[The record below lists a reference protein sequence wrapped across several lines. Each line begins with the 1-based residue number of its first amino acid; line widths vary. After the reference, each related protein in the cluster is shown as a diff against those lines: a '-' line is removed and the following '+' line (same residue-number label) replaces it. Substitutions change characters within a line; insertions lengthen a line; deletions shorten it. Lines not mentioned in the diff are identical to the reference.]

1 MKKNASSKILL
12 SLGVATLLY
21 SSAFAQE
28 INLTESSDVGNYF
41 EENGKDINLKNPDK
55 YKGQD
60 LNIKMGVWDLPNDDY
75 DSADYRLN
83 IDIGK
88 NNTLSFTHNNG
99 QNPAYV
105 TNLNATAKEVKT
117 TDIVLQAFAPSVIN
131 GDLTMTSSGGE
142 AITEDEKKGSG
153 IILYNGAVEG
163 KSANGSLTI
172 NGNFTADKTLFAT
185 YGNFV
190 KVNGT
195 ANLKNSN
202 FGLMKR
208 SYTDL
213 EANNV
218 VMVQAKDF
226 NENILKANN
235 NAGALLLKF
244 ASDYISTDV
253 QGKDPLEAGTIID
266 ISDEDKYG
274 DGEKGLVDYKL
285 SVQNCGGNKCL
296 VDYKLS
302 VQNCGGNKCLVING
316 GATAA
321 AKDKLVQLQVD
332 IDAIDKLL
340 KNEFDFSQDE
350 EWTKAK
356 EALEKQKTE
365 LEQLKQEA
373 EKNGGKIDDE
383 KYIDLV
389 NKNSNLNLSA
399 NDKASILALRS
410 ITEQLGSIG
419 ADLASREGVKLA
431 LDIKKDTD
439 NTGKSVSNL
448 NSASS
453 AVNTTMNISNDVSI
467 GSRVAMLNNPF
478 GTYASKMNGLKFAA
492 LDSDMR
498 PSYVNEYTNSVWAN
512 AFGGANIIDG
522 DSGAMYG
529 ATIGVDKQA
538 NDDVLWGT
546 YFTYANAKI
555 KDNNLEQ
562 KSDNFQLGMYSTIN
576 VAPQWEL
583 NLKAYAQVSP
593 TKQDNV
599 QTDGAYNSDY
609 TSKFL
614 GLSANAGRVFDF
626 SDNTLFIKP
635 FAGVNYYFSYTP
647 SHTENGAIAKDIDSM
662 KNNSVSVEVGAEFRK
677 YMNEN
682 SYIFVTPKIEQFVI
696 NSGDDYTANLAVN
709 NAFFTSIEA
718 NNKKKTYGQIIVGG
732 NVDFTN
738 QLSMNLGFGAKQIL
752 AGKVDNKNET
762 YLSGQV
768 GLKYKF

>member
-28 INLTESSDVGNYF
+28 INLTGSSDIGKYF
-41 EENGKDINLKNPDK
+41 EENGKDINLKNPDD
-55 YKGQD
+55 YKGKD
-60 LNIKMGVWDLPNDDY
+60 LSIKMGVWDLPSDGY
-75 DSADYRLN
+75 DSADYRFN

-88 NNTLSFTHNNG
+88 NNTLSFTHNNKE
-99 QNPAYV
+99 NPAYV

-131 GDLTMTSSGGE
+131 GDLTMTSSGKE
-142 AITEDEKKGSG
+142 AITQDEEKGSG
-153 IILYNGAVEG
+153 IILYNGAGETQ
-163 KSANGSLTI
+163 SANGSLTI

-195 ANLKNSN
+195 ANLTNSN

-226 NENILKANN
+226 NEDILKAKN
-235 NAGALLLKF
+235 NAGALLVKF
-244 ASDYISTDV
+244 LNDYVSTDLH
-253 QGKDPLEAGTIID
+253 GKDVAETGAVID
-266 ISDEDKYG
+266 ISDEEKYG
-274 DGEKGLVDYKL
+274 DGEKGF
-285 SVQNCGGNKCL
+285 

-321 AKDKLVQLQVD
+321 AKNLTNQITVD

-340 KNEFDFSQDE
+340 KNEFDPSQEE
-350 EWTKAK
+350 EWTKVK
-356 EALEKQKTE
+356 EALEKQKEE
-365 LEQLKQEA
+365 LKKLQQEA
-373 EKNGGKIDDE
+373 MQNGGKIDDE
-383 KYIDLV
+383 KYVDLV
-389 NKNSNLNLSA
+389 NKNLNLNLSA

-431 LDIKKDTD
+431 LQIKKDTD

-538 NDDVLWGT
+538 NDDVLWGA

-576 VAPQWEL
+576 IAPQWEL

-709 NAFFTSIEA
+709 NAFFTSVEA

>member
-28 INLTESSDVGNYF
+28 INLTQSSDVGNYF

-75 DSADYRLN
+75 DSDDYRLN

-99 QNPAYV
+99 QNPVYV

-131 GDLTMTSSGGE
+131 GNLTMTSSGAE
-142 AITEDEKKGSG
+142 TITEDEKKGSG
-153 IILYNGAVEG
+153 IILYNGNGAVEG

-172 NGNFTADKTLFAT
+172 NGNFTADKTLFAA

-195 ANLKNSN
+195 ANLTNSN

-218 VMVQAKDF
+218 VIVQAKDF

-244 ASDYISTDV
+244 AGDYISTDV
-253 QGKDPLEAGTIID
+253 QGKDPLEAATIID

-274 DGEKGLVDYKL
+274 DGEKG
-285 SVQNCGGNKCL
+285 L

-332 IDAIDKLL
+332 IDTIDKLL
-340 KNEFDFSQDE
+340 KNEFDSSQGE
-350 EWTKAK
+350 EWEQAK
-356 EALEKQKTE
+356 ETLKKQQAEIQTMLE
-365 LEQLKQEA
+365 EA
-373 EKNGGKIDDE
+373 KKNGGKIDDE

-389 NKNSNLNLSA
+389 NKNLNLNLSA

-529 ATIGVDKQA
+529 ATVGVDKQA
-538 NDDVLWGT
+538 NDDVLWGA

-599 QTDGAYNSDY
+599 QIDGAYNSDY

-647 SHTENGAIAKDIDSM
+647 SHTENGAIAKDIDSI

-709 NAFFTSIEA
+709 NAFFTSVEA

>member
-28 INLTESSDVGNYF
+28 INLTQSSDVGNYF

-60 LNIKMGVWDLPNDDY
+60 LNIKMGVWDLPDDY
-75 DSADYRLN
+75 DSDDYRLN

-99 QNPAYV
+99 QNPVYV

-117 TDIVLQAFAPSVIN
+117 TDIVLQASAPSVIN
-131 GDLTMTSSGGE
+131 GNLTMTSSGAG

-153 IILYNGAVEG
+153 IILYNGNGAVEG

-172 NGNFTADKTLFAT
+172 NGNFTADKTLFAA

-195 ANLKNSN
+195 ANLTNSN

-218 VMVQAKDF
+218 VIVQAKDF

-244 ASDYISTDV
+244 AGDYISTDV
-253 QGKDPLEAGTIID
+253 QGKDPLEALTIID

-274 DGEKGLVDYKL
+274 DGEKG
-285 SVQNCGGNKCL
+285 L

-332 IDAIDKLL
+332 IDTIDKLL
-340 KNEFDFSQDE
+340 KNEFDSDQDE
-350 EWTKAK
+350 EWKQAK

-365 LEQLKQEA
+365 IQTMLEEA
-373 EKNGGKIDDE
+373 KKNGGKIDDE

-389 NKNSNLNLSA
+389 NKNLNLNLSA

-529 ATIGVDKQA
+529 ATVGVDKQA
-538 NDDVLWGT
+538 NDDVLWGA

-576 VAPQWEL
+576 IAPQWEL

-709 NAFFTSIEA
+709 NAFFTSVEA

>member
-28 INLTESSDVGNYF
+28 INLTQSSDVGNYF

-99 QNPAYV
+99 QNPVYV

-117 TDIVLQAFAPSVIN
+117 TDIVLQASAPSVIN
-131 GDLTMTSSGGE
+131 GNLTMTSSGAGT
-142 AITEDEKKGSG
+142 ITEDEKKGSG
-153 IILYNGAVEG
+153 IILYNGNGAVEG

-172 NGNFTADKTLFAT
+172 NGNFTADKTLFAA

-195 ANLKNSN
+195 ANLTNSN

-218 VMVQAKDF
+218 VIVQAKDF

-244 ASDYISTDV
+244 AGDYISTDV
-253 QGKDPLEAGTIID
+253 QGKDPLEAVTIID

-274 DGEKGLVDYKL
+274 DGEKG
-285 SVQNCGGNKCL
+285 L

-332 IDAIDKLL
+332 IDTIDKLL
-340 KNEFDFSQDE
+340 KNEFDSSQDE
-350 EWTKAK
+350 EWKQAK

-365 LEQLKQEA
+365 LEKLQQEA
-373 EKNGGKIDDE
+373 MQNGGKIDDE

-389 NKNSNLNLSA
+389 NKNLNLNLSA

-529 ATIGVDKQA
+529 ATVGVDKQA
-538 NDDVLWGT
+538 NDDVLWGA

-599 QTDGAYNSDY
+599 QIDGAYNSDY

-709 NAFFTSIEA
+709 NAFFTSVEA

>member
-28 INLTESSDVGNYF
+28 INLTQSSDVGNYF

-88 NNTLSFTHNNG
+88 NNTLSFTHNND
-99 QNPAYV
+99 QNPVYV

-131 GDLTMTSSGGE
+131 GDLTMTSSGAG

-153 IILYNGAVEG
+153 IILYNGAGETQ
-163 KSANGSLTI
+163 SANGSLTI
-172 NGNFTADKTLFAT
+172 NGNFTADKTLFAA

-195 ANLKNSN
+195 ANLTNSN
-202 FGLMKR
+202 FRLIKR

-218 VMVQAKDF
+218 VIVQAKDF

-235 NAGALLLKF
+235 NAGALLVKF
-244 ASDYISTDV
+244 LNDYVSTDLH
-253 QGKDPLEAGTIID
+253 GKDDIETGAVID

-274 DGEKGLVDYKL
+274 DGEKG
-285 SVQNCGGNKCL
+285 L

-332 IDAIDKLL
+332 IDTIDKLL
-340 KNEFDFSQDE
+340 KNEFDSSQGE
-350 EWTKAK
+350 EWEQAK
-356 EALEKQKTE
+356 ETLKKQQAEIQTMLE
-365 LEQLKQEA
+365 EA
-373 EKNGGKIDDE
+373 KKNGGKIDDE

-529 ATIGVDKQA
+529 ATVGVDKQA
-538 NDDVLWGT
+538 NDDVLWGA

-599 QTDGAYNSDY
+599 QIDGAYNSDY

-662 KNNSVSVEVGAEFRK
+662 KNNSVSIEVGAEFRK

-709 NAFFTSIEA
+709 NAFFTSVEA

>member
-28 INLTESSDVGNYF
+28 INLTQSSDVGNYF

-75 DSADYRLN
+75 DTADYRLN

-88 NNTLSFTHNNG
+88 NNTLSFTHNND
-99 QNPAYV
+99 QNPVYV

-117 TDIVLQAFAPSVIN
+117 TDIVLQASAPSVIN
-131 GDLTMTSSGGE
+131 GNLTMTSSGGG

-153 IILYNGAVEG
+153 IILYNGNGAVEG

-172 NGNFTADKTLFAT
+172 NGNFAADKTLFAA

-195 ANLKNSN
+195 ANLTNSN

-218 VMVQAKDF
+218 VIVQAKDF

-244 ASDYISTDV
+244 AGDYISTDV
-253 QGKDPLEAGTIID
+253 QGKDPLEAVTIID

-274 DGEKGLVDYKL
+274 DGEKG
-285 SVQNCGGNKCL
+285 L

-332 IDAIDKLL
+332 IDTINKLL
-340 KNEFDFSQDE
+340 ENEFDSSQDE

-356 EALEKQKTE
+356 ETLKKQQAELQTMLE
-365 LEQLKQEA
+365 EA
-373 EKNGGKIDDE
+373 KKNGGKIDDE

-529 ATIGVDKQA
+529 ATVGVDKQA
-538 NDDVLWGT
+538 NDDVLWGA

-599 QTDGAYNSDY
+599 QIDGAYNSDY

-709 NAFFTSIEA
+709 NAFFTSVEA

>member
-21 SSAFAQE
+21 SGAFAAE
-28 INLTESSDVGNYF
+28 ITFNSDSDLNTHF
-41 EENGKDINLKNPDK
+41 DINEKDNVATFKNEN
-55 YKGQD
+55 YKNQD
-60 LNIKMGVWDLPNDDY
+60 LTFKINTLAFDDAPE
-75 DSADYRLN
+75 DAKIN
-83 IDIGK
+83 IDLG
-88 NNTLSFTHNNG
+88 NNSLTLENTRNSSG
-99 QNPAYV
+99 E
-105 TNLNATAKEVKT
+105 TAALVRNFNVDAKDFKT
-117 TDIVLQAFAPSVIN
+117 TDIGLSYFNAGIIN
-131 GDLTMTSSGGE
+131 ANFTMVGGEDFDLDNIDKNKTSSLL
-142 AITEDEKKGSG
+142 IFNGSRE
-153 IILYNGAVEG
+153 NTNDTV
-163 KSANGSLTI
+163 NGSLTV
-172 NGNFTADKTLFAT
+172 NGDFSAT
-185 YGNFV
+185 NSAIVSMKSDTF

-195 ANLKNSN
+195 ATLKEADLGFLSQSYSNLDVND
-202 FGLMKR
+202 FIALR
-208 SYTDL
+208 
-213 EANNV
+213 
-218 VMVQAKDF
+218 AKDIKTDKL
-226 NENILKANN
+226 NDET
-235 NAGALLLKF
+235 NAGALILKTASSYIDESLLNGDDYV
-244 ASDYISTDV
+244 ASLDV
-253 QGKDPLEAGTIID
+253 TA
-266 ISDEDKYG
+266 EDNKYG
-274 DGEKGLVDYKL
+274 GVFVDYKL
-285 SVQNCGGNKCL
+285 SLKNCGG
-296 VDYKLS
+296 D
-302 VQNCGGNKCLVING
+302 KCLVING

-321 AKDKLVQLQVD
+321 AKKLTNQIAVD
-332 IDAIDKLL
+332 LEAITRIIDDLD
-340 KNEFDFSQDE
+340 NEQ
-350 EWTKAK
+350 AK
-356 EALEKQKTE
+356 EALQEQKTE
-365 LEQLKQEA
+365 LEKLQQEA
-373 EKNGGKIDDE
+373 MQNGGKIDDE

-389 NKNSNLNLSA
+389 NKNLNLNLSA

-529 ATIGVDKQA
+529 ATVGVDKQA
-538 NDDVLWGT
+538 NDDVLWGA

-599 QTDGAYNSDY
+599 QIDGAYNSDY

-709 NAFFTSIEA
+709 NAFFTSVEA

>member
-21 SSAFAQE
+21 SGAFAAE
-28 INLTESSDVGNYF
+28 ITFNSDSDLNTHF
-41 EENGKDINLKNPDK
+41 DINEKDNVATFKNEN
-55 YKGQD
+55 YKNQD
-60 LNIKMGVWDLPNDDY
+60 LTFKINTLAFDDAPE
-75 DSADYRLN
+75 DAKIN
-83 IDIGK
+83 IDLG
-88 NNTLSFTHNNG
+88 NNSLTLENTRNSSG
-99 QNPAYV
+99 E
-105 TNLNATAKEVKT
+105 TAALVRNFNVDAKDFKT
-117 TDIVLQAFAPSVIN
+117 TDIGLSYFNAGIIN
-131 GDLTMTSSGGE
+131 ANFTMVGGEDFDLDNIDKNKTSSLL
-142 AITEDEKKGSG
+142 IFNGSRE
-153 IILYNGAVEG
+153 NTNDTV
-163 KSANGSLTI
+163 NGSLTV
-172 NGNFTADKTLFAT
+172 NGDFSAT
-185 YGNFV
+185 NSAIVSMKSDTF

-195 ANLKNSN
+195 ATLKEADLGFLSQSYSNLDVND
-202 FGLMKR
+202 FIALR
-208 SYTDL
+208 
-213 EANNV
+213 
-218 VMVQAKDF
+218 AKDIKTDKL
-226 NENILKANN
+226 NDET
-235 NAGALLLKF
+235 NAGALILKSASSYIDESLLNGDDYV
-244 ASDYISTDV
+244 ASLDV
-253 QGKDPLEAGTIID
+253 TA
-266 ISDEDKYG
+266 EDNKYG
-274 DGEKGLVDYKL
+274 GVFVDYKL
-285 SVQNCGGNKCL
+285 SLKNCGG
-296 VDYKLS
+296 D
-302 VQNCGGNKCLVING
+302 KCLVING

-321 AKDKLVQLQVD
+321 AKKLTNQIAVD
-332 IDAIDKLL
+332 LEAITRIIDGLD
-340 KNEFDFSQDE
+340 NEQ
-350 EWTKAK
+350 AK
-356 EALEKQKTE
+356 EALQEQKTK

-389 NKNSNLNLSA
+389 NKNLNLNLSA

-529 ATIGVDKQA
+529 ATVGVDKQA
-538 NDDVLWGT
+538 NDDVLWGA

-599 QTDGAYNSDY
+599 QIDGAYNSDY

-709 NAFFTSIEA
+709 NAFFTSVEA

>member
-28 INLTESSDVGNYF
+28 INLTQSSDVGNYF

-60 LNIKMGVWDLPNDDY
+60 LNIKMGVWDLPDDDY

-88 NNTLSFTHNNG
+88 NNTLSFTHNND
-99 QNPAYV
+99 QNPVYV

-131 GDLTMTSSGGE
+131 GNLTMTSSGAG
-142 AITEDEKKGSG
+142 AITEDEQKGSG
-153 IILYNGAVEG
+153 IILYNGVEG

-172 NGNFTADKTLFAT
+172 NGNFTADKTLFAA

-195 ANLKNSN
+195 ANLTNSN

-218 VMVQAKDF
+218 VIVQAKDF

-244 ASDYISTDV
+244 AGDYISTDV
-253 QGKDPLEAGTIID
+253 QGKDPLEAATIID

-274 DGEKGLVDYKL
+274 DGEKG
-285 SVQNCGGNKCL
+285 L

-332 IDAIDKLL
+332 IDSIDKLL
-340 KNEFDFSQDE
+340 KNEFDSSQGE
-350 EWTKAK
+350 EWEQAK
-356 EALEKQKTE
+356 ETLKKQQAEIQTMLE
-365 LEQLKQEA
+365 EA
-373 EKNGGKIDDE
+373 KKNGGKIDDE

-389 NKNSNLNLSA
+389 NKNLNLNLSA

-529 ATIGVDKQA
+529 ATVGVDKQA
-538 NDDVLWGT
+538 NDDVLWGA

-599 QTDGAYNSDY
+599 QIDGAYNSDY

-709 NAFFTSIEA
+709 NAFFTSVEA

>member
-21 SSAFAQE
+21 SGAFAAE
-28 INLTESSDVGNYF
+28 ITFNSDSDLNTHF
-41 EENGKDINLKNPDK
+41 DINEKDNVATFKNEN
-55 YKGQD
+55 YKNQD
-60 LNIKMGVWDLPNDDY
+60 LTFKINTLAFDDAPE
-75 DSADYRLN
+75 DAKIN
-83 IDIGK
+83 IDLG
-88 NNTLSFTHNNG
+88 NNSLTLENTRNSG
-99 QNPAYV
+99 GE
-105 TNLNATAKEVKT
+105 TAALVRNFNVDAKDFKT
-117 TDIVLQAFAPSVIN
+117 TDIGLSYFNAGIIN
-131 GDLTMTSSGGE
+131 ANFTMV
-142 AITEDEKKGSG
+142 GSG
-153 IILYNGAVEG
+153 EDFDLDNIDKNKASSLLIFNGSRENTNDTV
-163 KSANGSLTI
+163 NGSLTV
-172 NGNFTADKTLFAT
+172 NGDFSAT
-185 YGNFV
+185 NSAIVSMKSDTF

-195 ANLKNSN
+195 ATIEKSGLGFLSQSYSNLDVND
-202 FGLMKR
+202 FIALR
-208 SYTDL
+208 
-213 EANNV
+213 
-218 VMVQAKDF
+218 AKDIKTDKL
-226 NENILKANN
+226 NDET
-235 NAGALLLKF
+235 NAGALILKSASSYIDESLLNDDGYV
-244 ASDYISTDV
+244 ASLDV
-253 QGKDPLEAGTIID
+253 TA
-266 ISDEDKYG
+266 EDNKYG
-274 DGEKGLVDYKL
+274 GVFVDYKL
-285 SVQNCGGNKCL
+285 SLKNCGG
-296 VDYKLS
+296 D
-302 VQNCGGNKCLVING
+302 KCLVING

-321 AKDKLVQLQVD
+321 AKKLTNQIAVD
-332 IDAIDKLL
+332 LEAITRIIDGLD
-340 KNEFDFSQDE
+340 NEQ
-350 EWTKAK
+350 AK
-356 EALEKQKTE
+356 EALQEQKTE

-529 ATIGVDKQA
+529 ATVGVDKQA

-709 NAFFTSIEA
+709 NAFFTSVEA

>member
-28 INLTESSDVGNYF
+28 INLTQSSDVENYF

-60 LNIKMGVWDLPNDDY
+60 LSIKMGVWDLPNDDY
-75 DSADYRLN
+75 DSDDYRLN

-99 QNPAYV
+99 QNPVYV

-131 GDLTMTSSGGE
+131 GNLTMTSSGAE
-142 AITEDEKKGSG
+142 TITEDEKKGSG

-172 NGNFTADKTLFAT
+172 NGNFTADKTLFAA

-195 ANLKNSN
+195 ANLTNSN

-218 VMVQAKDF
+218 VIVQAKDF

-244 ASDYISTDV
+244 AGDYISTDV
-253 QGKDPLEAGTIID
+253 QGKDPLEAATIID

-296 VDYKLS
+296 V
-302 VQNCGGNKCLVING
+302 ING

-321 AKDKLVQLQVD
+321 AKDKLTQLQVD
-332 IDAIDKLL
+332 IDTIDKLL
-340 KNEFDFSQDE
+340 KNEFDSSQGE
-350 EWTKAK
+350 EWEQAK
-356 EALEKQKTE
+356 ETLKKQQAEIQTMLE
-365 LEQLKQEA
+365 EA
-373 EKNGGKIDDE
+373 KKNGGKIDDE

-389 NKNSNLNLSA
+389 NKNLNLNLSA

-529 ATIGVDKQA
+529 ATVGVDKQA
-538 NDDVLWGT
+538 NDDVLWGA

-599 QTDGAYNSDY
+599 QIDGAYNSDY

-709 NAFFTSIEA
+709 NAFFTSVEA

>member
-28 INLTESSDVGNYF
+28 INLTQSSDVGNYF

-88 NNTLSFTHNNG
+88 NNTLSFTHNND
-99 QNPAYV
+99 QNPVYV

-117 TDIVLQAFAPSVIN
+117 TDIVLQASAPSVIN
-131 GDLTMTSSGGE
+131 GNLTMTSSGGG

-153 IILYNGAVEG
+153 IILYNGNGAVEG

-172 NGNFTADKTLFAT
+172 NGNFAADKTLFAA

-195 ANLKNSN
+195 ANLTNSN

-218 VMVQAKDF
+218 VIVQAKDF

-244 ASDYISTDV
+244 AGDYISTDV

-296 VDYKLS
+296 V
-302 VQNCGGNKCLVING
+302 ING

-332 IDAIDKLL
+332 IDTIDKLL
-340 KNEFDFSQDE
+340 KNEFDSSQGE
-350 EWTKAK
+350 EWEQAK
-356 EALEKQKTE
+356 ETLKKQQAEIQTMLE
-365 LEQLKQEA
+365 EA
-373 EKNGGKIDDE
+373 KKNGGKIDDE

-389 NKNSNLNLSA
+389 NKNLNLNLSA

-529 ATIGVDKQA
+529 ATVGVDKQA
-538 NDDVLWGT
+538 NDDVLWGA

-599 QTDGAYNSDY
+599 QIDGAYNSDY

-709 NAFFTSIEA
+709 NAFFTSVEA

>member
-21 SSAFAQE
+21 SGAFAAE
-28 INLTESSDVGNYF
+28 IAFNSDSDLNTHF
-41 EENGKDINLKNPDK
+41 DINEKDNVATFKNEN
-55 YKGQD
+55 YKNQD
-60 LNIKMGVWDLPNDDY
+60 LTFKINTLAFEDAHEDAKI
-75 DSADYRLN
+75 N
-83 IDIGK
+83 IDLG
-88 NNTLSFTHNNG
+88 NNSLTLENTRNSG
-99 QNPAYV
+99 GE
-105 TNLNATAKEVKT
+105 TAALVRNFNVDAKDFKT
-117 TDIVLQAFAPSVIN
+117 TDIGLSYFNAGIIN
-131 GDLTMTSSGGE
+131 ANFTMV
-142 AITEDEKKGSG
+142 GSG
-153 IILYNGAVEG
+153 EDFDLDNIDKNKASSLLIFNGSRENTNDTV
-163 KSANGSLTI
+163 NGSLTV
-172 NGNFTADKTLFAT
+172 NGDFSAT
-185 YGNFV
+185 NSAIVSMKSDTF

-195 ANLKNSN
+195 ATIEKSGLGFLSQSYSNLDVND
-202 FGLMKR
+202 FIALR
-208 SYTDL
+208 
-213 EANNV
+213 
-218 VMVQAKDF
+218 AKDIKTDKL
-226 NENILKANN
+226 NDET
-235 NAGALLLKF
+235 NAGALILKSASSYIDESLLNDDDYV
-244 ASDYISTDV
+244 ASLDV
-253 QGKDPLEAGTIID
+253 TA
-266 ISDEDKYG
+266 EDNKYG
-274 DGEKGLVDYKL
+274 GVFVDYKL
-285 SVQNCGGNKCL
+285 SLKNCGG
-296 VDYKLS
+296 D
-302 VQNCGGNKCLVING
+302 KCLVING

-321 AKDKLVQLQVD
+321 AKKLTNQIAVD
-332 IDAIDKLL
+332 LEAITRIIDGLD
-340 KNEFDFSQDE
+340 NEQ
-350 EWTKAK
+350 AK
-356 EALEKQKTE
+356 EALQEQKTE
-365 LEQLKQEA
+365 LEKLQQEA
-373 EKNGGKIDDE
+373 MQNGGKIDDE

-538 NDDVLWGT
+538 NDDVLWGA

-599 QTDGAYNSDY
+599 QIDGAYNSDY

-709 NAFFTSIEA
+709 NAFFTSVEA

>member
-1 MKKNASSKILL
+1 MKLSFSASKVLVGFGLGAALCSNAMAVDLNSKNTLVKAQTTPTEIE
-12 SLGVATLLY
+12 LGGI
-21 SSAFAQE
+21 SGK
-28 INLTESSDVGNYF
+28 NLQDYF
-41 EENGKDINLKNPDK
+41 EV
-55 YKGQD
+55 KGQD
-60 LNIKMGVWDLPNDDY
+60 VVLINGDSLKGNDLTIKSNIPRFDDESFLNPDDKDIDTDEFKYVFDLGDKNTLNIENDGMESSYIANLYVNAKEIILKDMNLYVNQSGSVFNGDLSLSGTNLVEDDTQKGSRVSVY
-75 DSADYRLN
+75 
-83 IDIGK
+83 G
-88 NNTLSFTHNNG
+88 NNLVVNG
-99 QNPAYV
+99 
-105 TNLNATAKEVKT
+105 NLNA
-117 TDIVLQAFAPSVIN
+117 
-131 GDLTMTSSGGE
+131 
-142 AITEDEKKGSG
+142 
-153 IILYNGAVEG
+153 
-163 KSANGSLTI
+163 
-172 NGNFTADKTLFAT
+172 DKTFFEF
-185 YGNFV
+185 GNPYAVQNYSIKVANNANITNSKFS
-190 KVNGT
+190 VNGT
-195 ANLKNSN
+195 SFRDLFAKNTLLIQAQGFNKDISTSN
-202 FGLMKR
+202 
-208 SYTDL
+208 T
-213 EANNV
+213 
-218 VMVQAKDF
+218 
-226 NENILKANN
+226 
-235 NAGALLLKF
+235 AGASYGKF
-244 ASDYISTDV
+244 ASDYIH
-253 QGKDPLEAGTIID
+253 ID
-266 ISDEDKYG
+266 KNQDTFQSITLDKNLLNM
-274 DGEKGLVDYKL
+274 ELVDYNLKE
-285 SVQNCGGNKCL
+285 VNCGSSKCL
-296 VDYKLS
+296 VANGTATEHLKNTLTQLKIDLKMLEKLIK
-302 VQNCGGNKCLVING
+302 QFNDNEHIKKQLEDQKNKLNEIIQKGENNPNLDKEVVKLYNLKEGSAEYNAVLNLREI
-316 GATAA
+316 A
-321 AKDKLVQLQVD
+321 DKLVDQGLGLD
-332 IDAIDKLL
+332 L
-340 KNEFDFSQDE
+340 KSFS
-350 EWTKAK
+350 
-356 EALEKQKTE
+356 
-365 LEQLKQEA
+365 
-373 EKNGGKIDDE
+373 
-383 KYIDLV
+383 
-389 NKNSNLNLSA
+389 
-399 NDKASILALRS
+399 
-410 ITEQLGSIG
+410 
-419 ADLASREGVKLA
+419 GVKLA
-431 LDIKKDTD
+431 LQIKKDTD
-439 NTGKSVSNL
+439 NTGKSVSNF

-529 ATIGVDKQA
+529 ATVGVDKQA
-538 NDDVLWGT
+538 NDDVLWGA

-576 VAPQWEL
+576 IAPQWEL

-599 QTDGAYNSDY
+599 QVDGAYNSDY

-614 GLSANAGRVFDF
+614 GLSANAGRVFDL

-709 NAFFTSIEA
+709 NAFFTSVEA

>member
-28 INLTESSDVGNYF
+28 INLTQSSDVGNYF
-41 EENGKDINLKNPDK
+41 EENGKDINLKNPDD
-55 YKGQD
+55 YKGKD
-60 LNIKMGVWDLPNDDY
+60 LSIKMGVWDLPDDY
-75 DSADYRLN
+75 DSDDYRLN

-88 NNTLSFTHNNG
+88 NNTLSFTHNND
-99 QNPAYV
+99 QNPVYV

-131 GDLTMTSSGGE
+131 GNLTMTSSGAG
-142 AITEDEKKGSG
+142 AITEDEQKGSG
-153 IILYNGAVEG
+153 IILYNGVEG

-195 ANLKNSN
+195 ANLTNSN

-218 VMVQAKDF
+218 VIVQAKDF

-244 ASDYISTDV
+244 AGDYISTDV

-296 VDYKLS
+296 V
-302 VQNCGGNKCLVING
+302 ING

-332 IDAIDKLL
+332 IDTIDKLL
-340 KNEFDFSQDE
+340 KNEFDSSQGE
-350 EWTKAK
+350 EWEQAK
-356 EALEKQKTE
+356 ETLKKQQAEIQTMLE
-365 LEQLKQEA
+365 EA
-373 EKNGGKIDDE
+373 KKNGGKIDDE

-529 ATIGVDKQA
+529 ATVGVDKQA
-538 NDDVLWGT
+538 NDDVLWGA

-599 QTDGAYNSDY
+599 QIDGAYNSDY

-662 KNNSVSVEVGAEFRK
+662 KNNSVSIEVGAEFRK

-709 NAFFTSIEA
+709 NAFFTSVEA

>member
-28 INLTESSDVGNYF
+28 INLTQSSDIGNYF

-60 LNIKMGVWDLPNDDY
+60 LSIKMGVWDLPNDDY

-99 QNPAYV
+99 QNPVYV

-117 TDIVLQAFAPSVIN
+117 TDIVLQASAPSVIN
-131 GDLTMTSSGGE
+131 GNLTMTSSGAE
-142 AITEDEKKGSG
+142 TITEDEKKGSG
-153 IILYNGAVEG
+153 IILYNGNGAVEG

-172 NGNFTADKTLFAT
+172 NGNFTADKTLFAA

-195 ANLKNSN
+195 ANLTNSN

-218 VMVQAKDF
+218 VIVQAKDF

-244 ASDYISTDV
+244 AGDYISTDV
-253 QGKDPLEAGTIID
+253 QGKDPLEAITIID

-274 DGEKGLVDYKL
+274 DGEKG
-285 SVQNCGGNKCL
+285 L

-332 IDAIDKLL
+332 IDTIDKLL
-340 KNEFDFSQDE
+340 KNEFDSSQGE
-350 EWTKAK
+350 EWEQAK
-356 EALEKQKTE
+356 EALQEQKTK

-389 NKNSNLNLSA
+389 NKNLNLNLSA

-431 LDIKKDTD
+431 LQIKKDTD

-529 ATIGVDKQA
+529 ATVGVDKQA
-538 NDDVLWGT
+538 NDDVLWGA

-709 NAFFTSIEA
+709 NAFFTSVEA

>member
-21 SSAFAQE
+21 SGAFAAE
-28 INLTESSDVGNYF
+28 ITFNSDSDLNTHF
-41 EENGKDINLKNPDK
+41 DINEKDNVATFKNEN
-55 YKGQD
+55 YKNQD
-60 LNIKMGVWDLPNDDY
+60 LTFKINTLAFDDAPE
-75 DSADYRLN
+75 DAKIN
-83 IDIGK
+83 IDLG
-88 NNTLSFTHNNG
+88 NNSLTLENTRNSG
-99 QNPAYV
+99 GE
-105 TNLNATAKEVKT
+105 TAALVRNFNVDAKDFKT
-117 TDIVLQAFAPSVIN
+117 TDIGLSYFNAGIIN
-131 GDLTMTSSGGE
+131 ANFTMV
-142 AITEDEKKGSG
+142 GSG
-153 IILYNGAVEG
+153 EDFDLDNIDKNKASSLLIFNGSRENTNDTV
-163 KSANGSLTI
+163 NGSLTV
-172 NGNFTADKTLFAT
+172 NGDFSAT
-185 YGNFV
+185 NSAIVSMKSDTF

-195 ANLKNSN
+195 ATIEKSGLGFLSQSYSNLDVND
-202 FGLMKR
+202 FIALR
-208 SYTDL
+208 
-213 EANNV
+213 
-218 VMVQAKDF
+218 AKDIKTDTL
-226 NENILKANN
+226 NEDT
-235 NAGALLLKF
+235 NAGALILKTASSYIDESLLNGDDYV
-244 ASDYISTDV
+244 ASLDV
-253 QGKDPLEAGTIID
+253 TAENN
-266 ISDEDKYG
+266 KYG
-274 DGEKGLVDYKL
+274 GVFVDYKL
-285 SVQNCGGNKCL
+285 SLKNCGG
-296 VDYKLS
+296 D
-302 VQNCGGNKCLVING
+302 KCLVING

-321 AKDKLVQLQVD
+321 AKKLTNQIAVD
-332 IDAIDKLL
+332 LEAITRIIDGLD
-340 KNEFDFSQDE
+340 NEQ
-350 EWTKAK
+350 AK

-365 LEQLKQEA
+365 LKKLQQEA
-373 EKNGGKIDDE
+373 MQNGGKIDDE

-389 NKNSNLNLSA
+389 NKNLNLNLSA

-431 LDIKKDTD
+431 LQIKKDTD

-529 ATIGVDKQA
+529 ATVGVDKQA
-538 NDDVLWGT
+538 NDDVLWGA

-709 NAFFTSIEA
+709 NAFFTSVEA

>member
-1 MKKNASSKILL
+1 MKKNVSSKILL

-21 SSAFAQE
+21 SGAFAAE
-28 INLTESSDVGNYF
+28 ITFNSDSDLNTHF
-41 EENGKDINLKNPDK
+41 DINEKDNVATFKNEN
-55 YKGQD
+55 YKNQD
-60 LNIKMGVWDLPNDDY
+60 LTFKINTLAFDDAHE
-75 DSADYRLN
+75 DAKIN
-83 IDIGK
+83 IDLG
-88 NNTLSFTHNNG
+88 NNSLTLENTRNSSG
-99 QNPAYV
+99 E
-105 TNLNATAKEVKT
+105 TAALVRNFNVDAKDFKT
-117 TDIVLQAFAPSVIN
+117 TDIGLSYFNAGIIN
-131 GDLTMTSSGGE
+131 ANFTMV
-142 AITEDEKKGSG
+142 GSG
-153 IILYNGAVEG
+153 EDFDLDNIDKNKASSLLIFNGSRENTNDTV
-163 KSANGSLTI
+163 NGSLTV
-172 NGNFTADKTLFAT
+172 NGDFSAT
-185 YGNFV
+185 NSAIVSMKSDTF

-195 ANLKNSN
+195 ATLKEAGLGFLSQSYSNLDVND
-202 FGLMKR
+202 FIALR
-208 SYTDL
+208 
-213 EANNV
+213 
-218 VMVQAKDF
+218 AKDIKTDKL
-226 NENILKANN
+226 NDET
-235 NAGALLLKF
+235 NAGALILKSASSYIDESLLNGDDYV
-244 ASDYISTDV
+244 ASLDV
-253 QGKDPLEAGTIID
+253 TA
-266 ISDEDKYG
+266 EDNKYG
-274 DGEKGLVDYKL
+274 GVFVDYKL
-285 SVQNCGGNKCL
+285 SLKNCGG
-296 VDYKLS
+296 D
-302 VQNCGGNKCLVING
+302 KCLVING

-321 AKDKLVQLQVD
+321 AKKLTNQIAVD
-332 IDAIDKLL
+332 LEAITRIIDDLD
-340 KNEFDFSQDE
+340 NEQ
-350 EWTKAK
+350 AK

-373 EKNGGKIDDE
+373 MQNGGKIDDE

-389 NKNSNLNLSA
+389 NKNLNLNLSA

-431 LDIKKDTD
+431 LQIKKDTD

-478 GTYASKMNGLKFAA
+478 GTYASKINGLKFAA

-529 ATIGVDKQA
+529 ATVGVDKQA
-538 NDDVLWGT
+538 NDDVLWGA

-576 VAPQWEL
+576 IAPQWEL

-709 NAFFTSIEA
+709 NAFFTSVEA

>member
-28 INLTESSDVGNYF
+28 INLTQSSDVGNYF

-60 LNIKMGVWDLPNDDY
+60 LSIKMGVWDLPDDY
-75 DSADYRLN
+75 DSDDYRLN

-99 QNPAYV
+99 QNPVYV

-131 GDLTMTSSGGE
+131 GNLTMTSSGAE
-142 AITEDEKKGSG
+142 TITEDEKKGSG
-153 IILYNGAVEG
+153 IILYNGNGAVEG

-172 NGNFTADKTLFAT
+172 NGNFTADKTLFAA

-195 ANLKNSN
+195 ANLTNSN
-202 FGLMKR
+202 FGLMKH

-218 VMVQAKDF
+218 VIVQAKDF

-244 ASDYISTDV
+244 AGDYISTDV
-253 QGKDPLEAGTIID
+253 QGKDPLEAATIID

-274 DGEKGLVDYKL
+274 DGEKG
-285 SVQNCGGNKCL
+285 L

-332 IDAIDKLL
+332 IDTIDKLL
-340 KNEFDFSQDE
+340 KNEFDSSQGE
-350 EWTKAK
+350 EWEQAK
-356 EALEKQKTE
+356 EALQEQKTK
-365 LEQLKQEA
+365 LEKLQQEA
-373 EKNGGKIDDE
+373 MQNGGKIDDE

-389 NKNSNLNLSA
+389 NKNLNLNLSA

-529 ATIGVDKQA
+529 ATVGVDKQA
-538 NDDVLWGT
+538 NDDVLWGA

-599 QTDGAYNSDY
+599 QIDGAYNSDY

-647 SHTENGAIAKDIDSM
+647 SHTENGAIAKDIDSI

-709 NAFFTSIEA
+709 NAFFTSVEA

>member
-28 INLTESSDVGNYF
+28 INLTQSSDVGNYF

-88 NNTLSFTHNNG
+88 NNTLSFTHNND
-99 QNPAYV
+99 QNPVYV

-117 TDIVLQAFAPSVIN
+117 TDIVLQASAPSVIN
-131 GDLTMTSSGGE
+131 GNLTMTSSGGG

-153 IILYNGAVEG
+153 IILYNGNGAVEG

-172 NGNFTADKTLFAT
+172 NGNFAADKTLFAA

-195 ANLKNSN
+195 ANLTNSN

-218 VMVQAKDF
+218 VIVQAKDF

-244 ASDYISTDV
+244 AGDYISTDV
-253 QGKDPLEAGTIID
+253 QGKDPLEALTIID

-274 DGEKGLVDYKL
+274 DGEKG
-285 SVQNCGGNKCL
+285 L

-332 IDAIDKLL
+332 IDTIDKLL
-340 KNEFDFSQDE
+340 KNEFDSNQGE
-350 EWTKAK
+350 EWEQAK
-356 EALEKQKTE
+356 ETLKKQQAKIQTMLE
-365 LEQLKQEA
+365 EA
-373 EKNGGKIDDE
+373 KKNGGKIDDE

-389 NKNSNLNLSA
+389 NKNLNLNLSA

-529 ATIGVDKQA
+529 ATVGVDKQA
-538 NDDVLWGT
+538 NDDVLWGA

-599 QTDGAYNSDY
+599 QIDGAYNSDY

-647 SHTENGAIAKDIDSM
+647 SHTENGAIAKDIDSI

-709 NAFFTSIEA
+709 NAFFTSVEA

>member
-28 INLTESSDVGNYF
+28 INLTGSSDIGNYF

-60 LNIKMGVWDLPNDDY
+60 LSIKMGVWDLPSDGY
-75 DSADYRLN
+75 DSADYRFN

-131 GDLTMTSSGGE
+131 GNLTMTSSGKE
-142 AITEDEKKGSG
+142 AITEDEEKGSG

-195 ANLKNSN
+195 ANLTNSN

-218 VMVQAKDF
+218 VIVQAKDF

-253 QGKDPLEAGTIID
+253 QGKDPLEAATIID

-296 VDYKLS
+296 V
-302 VQNCGGNKCLVING
+302 ING

-321 AKDKLVQLQVD
+321 AKDKLTQLKVD
-332 IDAIDKLL
+332 IDTIDKLL
-340 KNEFDFSQDE
+340 KNEFDSSQDE
-350 EWTKAK
+350 EWKQAK

-365 LEQLKQEA
+365 LEKLQQEA
-373 EKNGGKIDDE
+373 MQNGGKIDDE

-389 NKNSNLNLSA
+389 NKNLNLNLSA

-431 LDIKKDTD
+431 LQIKKDTD

-529 ATIGVDKQA
+529 ATVGVDKQA
-538 NDDVLWGT
+538 NDDVLWGA

-576 VAPQWEL
+576 IAPQWEL

-599 QTDGAYNSDY
+599 QIDGAYNSDY

-635 FAGVNYYFSYTP
+635 FAGVLLF
-647 SHTENGAIAKDIDSM
+647 
-662 KNNSVSVEVGAEFRK
+662 
-677 YMNEN
+677 
-682 SYIFVTPKIEQFVI
+682 
-696 NSGDDYTANLAVN
+696 
-709 NAFFTSIEA
+709 
-718 NNKKKTYGQIIVGG
+718 
-732 NVDFTN
+732 
-738 QLSMNLGFGAKQIL
+738 
-752 AGKVDNKNET
+752 
-762 YLSGQV
+762 
-768 GLKYKF
+768 

>member
-28 INLTESSDVGNYF
+28 QNINLTESSDIGKYF
-41 EENGKDINLKNPDK
+41 EENGKDINLKNPDD
-55 YKGQD
+55 YKGKD
-60 LNIKMGVWDLPNDDY
+60 LSITMGVWDLPNDDY
-75 DSADYRLN
+75 DNADYRLN

-99 QNPAYV
+99 ENPAYV
-105 TNLNATAKEVKT
+105 TNLNATAQEVKT

-131 GDLTMTSSGGE
+131 GNLTMTSSGSE

-153 IILYNGAVEG
+153 IILYNGTVEG

-195 ANLKNSN
+195 ANLTNSN
-202 FGLMKR
+202 FGLIKR

-226 NENILKANN
+226 NKDILEEKSNN
-235 NAGALLLKF
+235 NAGALLVKF
-244 ASDYISTDV
+244 LNDYVSTDLH
-253 QGKDPLEAGTIID
+253 GKDVIETGAVID
-266 ISDEDKYG
+266 ISDEDEYG
-274 DGEKGLVDYKL
+274 DGKKGLVDYKL

-296 VDYKLS
+296 V
-302 VQNCGGNKCLVING
+302 VNG

-321 AKDKLVQLQVD
+321 AKDKLTQLKVD
-332 IDAIDKLL
+332 INAIDKLL
-340 KNEFDFSQDE
+340 KNEFDSSQDE
-350 EWTKAK
+350 EWKQAK

-365 LEQLKQEA
+365 LEKLQQEA
-373 EKNGGKIDDE
+373 MQNGGKIDDE

-389 NKNSNLNLSA
+389 NKNLNLNLSA

-538 NDDVLWGT
+538 NDDVLWGA

-576 VAPQWEL
+576 IAPQWEL

-709 NAFFTSIEA
+709 NAFFTSVEA

-752 AGKVDNKNET
+752 AGRVDSKNET

>member
-21 SSAFAQE
+21 SGAFAAE
-28 INLTESSDVGNYF
+28 ITFNSDSDLNTHF
-41 EENGKDINLKNPDK
+41 DINEKDNVATFKNEN
-55 YKGQD
+55 YKNQD
-60 LNIKMGVWDLPNDDY
+60 LTFKINTLAFDDAHE
-75 DSADYRLN
+75 DAKIN
-83 IDIGK
+83 IDLG
-88 NNTLSFTHNNG
+88 NNSLTLENTRNSG
-99 QNPAYV
+99 GE
-105 TNLNATAKEVKT
+105 TAALVRNFNVDAKDFKT
-117 TDIVLQAFAPSVIN
+117 TDIGLSYFNAGIIN
-131 GDLTMTSSGGE
+131 ANFTMV
-142 AITEDEKKGSG
+142 GSG
-153 IILYNGAVEG
+153 KDFDLGNIDKNKASSLLIFNGSRENTNDTV
-163 KSANGSLTI
+163 NGSLTV
-172 NGNFTADKTLFAT
+172 NGDFSTTNSAIVSMKSDTF
-185 YGNFV
+185 

-195 ANLKNSN
+195 ATLKEAGLGFLSQSYSNLDVND
-202 FGLMKR
+202 FIALR
-208 SYTDL
+208 
-213 EANNV
+213 
-218 VMVQAKDF
+218 AKDIKTDTL
-226 NENILKANN
+226 NEDT
-235 NAGALLLKF
+235 NAGALILKSASSYINESLLNGDDSI
-244 ASDYISTDV
+244 ASLDV
-253 QGKDPLEAGTIID
+253 TA
-266 ISDEDKYG
+266 EDNKYG
-274 DGEKGLVDYKL
+274 GVFVDYKL
-285 SVQNCGGNKCL
+285 SLKNCGG
-296 VDYKLS
+296 D
-302 VQNCGGNKCLVING
+302 KCLVING

-321 AKDKLVQLQVD
+321 AKKLTNQIAVDLEAITRIIDDLDNEQAKKALQ
-332 IDAIDKLL
+332 
-340 KNEFDFSQDE
+340 E
-350 EWTKAK
+350 
-356 EALEKQKTE
+356 QKTE
-365 LEQLKQEA
+365 LEKLQQEA
-373 EKNGGKIDDE
+373 MQNGGKIDDE

-389 NKNSNLNLSA
+389 NKNLNLNLSA

-453 AVNTTMNISNDVSI
+453 AVNTTNISNDVSI

-529 ATIGVDKQA
+529 ATVGVDKQA
-538 NDDVLWGT
+538 NDDVLWGA

-599 QTDGAYNSDY
+599 QIDGAYNSDY

-709 NAFFTSIEA
+709 NAFFTSVEA

>member
-28 INLTESSDVGNYF
+28 INLTQSSDIGNYF

-88 NNTLSFTHNNG
+88 NNTLSFTHNND
-99 QNPAYV
+99 QNPVYV

-117 TDIVLQAFAPSVIN
+117 TDIVLQASAPSVIN
-131 GDLTMTSSGGE
+131 GNLTMTSSGGG

-153 IILYNGAVEG
+153 IILYNGNGAVEG

-172 NGNFTADKTLFAT
+172 NGNFAADKTLFAA

-195 ANLKNSN
+195 ANLTNSN

-218 VMVQAKDF
+218 VIVQAKDF

-244 ASDYISTDV
+244 AGDYISTDV
-253 QGKDPLEAGTIID
+253 QGKDPLEAATIID

-296 VDYKLS
+296 V
-302 VQNCGGNKCLVING
+302 ING

-321 AKDKLVQLQVD
+321 AKDKLTQLQVD
-332 IDAIDKLL
+332 IDTIDKLL
-340 KNEFDFSQDE
+340 KNEFDSSQGE
-350 EWTKAK
+350 EWEQAK
-356 EALEKQKTE
+356 ETLKKQQAKIQTMLE
-365 LEQLKQEA
+365 EA
-373 EKNGGKIDDE
+373 KKNGGKIDDE

-389 NKNSNLNLSA
+389 NKNLNLNLSA

-529 ATIGVDKQA
+529 ATVGVDKQA
-538 NDDVLWGT
+538 NDDVLWGA

-576 VAPQWEL
+576 IAPQWEL

-599 QTDGAYNSDY
+599 QIDGAYNSDY

-647 SHTENGAIAKDIDSM
+647 SHTENGAIAKDIDSI

-709 NAFFTSIEA
+709 NAFFTSVEA

>member
-21 SSAFAQE
+21 SGAFAAE
-28 INLTESSDVGNYF
+28 ITFNSDSDLDKYF
-41 EENGKDINLKNPDK
+41 DINEKDNVATFKNEN
-55 YKGQD
+55 YKNQD
-60 LNIKMGVWDLPNDDY
+60 LTFKINTLAFDDTPE
-75 DSADYRLN
+75 DAKIN
-83 IDIGK
+83 IDLG
-88 NNTLSFTHNNG
+88 NNSLTLENTRNSG
-99 QNPAYV
+99 GE
-105 TNLNATAKEVKT
+105 TAALVRNFNVDAKDFKT
-117 TDIVLQAFAPSVIN
+117 TDIGLNYYNAGIIN
-131 GDLTMTSSGGE
+131 ANLTMV
-142 AITEDEKKGSG
+142 GSG
-153 IILYNGAVEG
+153 EDFDLDNIDKNKASSLLIFNGSRENTNDTV
-163 KSANGSLTI
+163 NGSLTV
-172 NGNFTADKTLFAT
+172 NGDFSAT
-185 YGNFV
+185 NSAIVSMKSDTF
-190 KVNGT
+190 KVNGIAT
-195 ANLKNSN
+195 IEKSGLGFLSQSYSNLDANDFIVL
-202 FGLMKR
+202 R
-208 SYTDL
+208 
-213 EANNV
+213 
-218 VMVQAKDF
+218 AKDIKTDKL
-226 NENILKANN
+226 NDET
-235 NAGALLLKF
+235 NAGALILKSASSYIDESLLNGD
-244 ASDYISTDV
+244 DYVTSLDV
-253 QGKDPLEAGTIID
+253 TA
-266 ISDEDKYG
+266 EDNKYG
-274 DGEKGLVDYKL
+274 GVFVDYKL
-285 SVQNCGGNKCL
+285 SVQNCGG
-296 VDYKLS
+296 D
-302 VQNCGGNKCLVING
+302 KCLVING

-321 AKDKLVQLQVD
+321 AKNLTNQIAVD
-332 IDAIDKLL
+332 LEAITRIIDGLD
-340 KNEFDFSQDE
+340 NEQ
-350 EWTKAK
+350 AK

-365 LEQLKQEA
+365 LEQLKKEAQE
-373 EKNGGKIDDE
+373 NGSKIDDE

-389 NKNSNLNLSA
+389 NKNLNLNLSA
-399 NDKASILALRS
+399 NDKASILVLRS

-431 LDIKKDTD
+431 LQIKKDTD

-529 ATIGVDKQA
+529 ATVGVDKQA
-538 NDDVLWGT
+538 NDNVLWGA

-593 TKQDNV
+593 TKQDNI

-635 FAGVNYYFSYTP
+635 FAGINYYFSYTP

-696 NSGDDYTANLAVN
+696 NRGDDYTANLAIN
-709 NAFFTSIEA
+709 NAFFTSVEA
-718 NNKKKTYGQIIVGG
+718 DNKKKTYGQIIVGG
-732 NVDFTN
+732 NIDFTN

>member
-21 SSAFAQE
+21 SGAFAAE
-28 INLTESSDVGNYF
+28 ITFNSDSDLNTHF
-41 EENGKDINLKNPDK
+41 DINEKDNVATFKNEN
-55 YKGQD
+55 YKNQD
-60 LNIKMGVWDLPNDDY
+60 LTFKINTLAFEDAHEDAKI
-75 DSADYRLN
+75 N
-83 IDIGK
+83 IDLG
-88 NNTLSFTHNNG
+88 NNSLTLENTRNSG
-99 QNPAYV
+99 GE
-105 TNLNATAKEVKT
+105 TAALVRNFNVDAKDFKT
-117 TDIVLQAFAPSVIN
+117 TDIGLNYFNAGIIN
-131 GDLTMTSSGGE
+131 ANFTMV
-142 AITEDEKKGSG
+142 GSG
-153 IILYNGAVEG
+153 EDFDLDNIDKNKASSLLIFNGSRENTNDTV
-163 KSANGSLTI
+163 NGSLTV
-172 NGNFTADKTLFAT
+172 NGDFSAT
-185 YGNFV
+185 NSAIASMKSDTF

-195 ANLKNSN
+195 ATIEKSGLGFLSQSYSNL
-202 FGLMKR
+202 
-208 SYTDL
+208 D
-213 EANNV
+213 ANDFIV
-218 VMVQAKDF
+218 LRAKDIKTDKL
-226 NENILKANN
+226 NDET
-235 NAGALLLKF
+235 NAGALILKSASSYIDESLLNDDDYV
-244 ASDYISTDV
+244 ASLDV
-253 QGKDPLEAGTIID
+253 TA
-266 ISDEDKYG
+266 EDNKYG
-274 DGEKGLVDYKL
+274 GVFVDYKL
-285 SVQNCGGNKCL
+285 SLKNCGG
-296 VDYKLS
+296 D
-302 VQNCGGNKCLVING
+302 KCLVING

-321 AKDKLVQLQVD
+321 AKKLTNQIAVD
-332 IDAIDKLL
+332 LEAITRIIDDLD
-340 KNEFDFSQDE
+340 NEQ
-350 EWTKAK
+350 AK
-356 EALEKQKTE
+356 ETLKKQQAELQTMLE
-365 LEQLKQEA
+365 EA

-389 NKNSNLNLSA
+389 NKNLNLNLSA

-529 ATIGVDKQA
+529 ATVGVDKQA
-538 NDDVLWGT
+538 NDDVLWGA

-576 VAPQWEL
+576 IAPQWEL

-599 QTDGAYNSDY
+599 QIDGAYNSDY

-662 KNNSVSVEVGAEFRK
+662 KNNSVSIEVGAEFRK

-709 NAFFTSIEA
+709 NAFFTSVEA